1 MSRPKSYR
9 SETYVKIIDLIFI
22 TLEKDKIVRGFLRK
36 YKDVFDIDP
45 LMVEKDIN
53 YKIKALFKVTPV
65 VKILKHDLSK
75 IANKTKFLS
84 RIGLCS
90 VNKIYSLRTNNNNK
104 DKKDTTFHL
113 NREVKTY
120 GTQANK
126 SRQSR
131 TRTDYSRLEDQLI
144 VDWILKHQ
152 KAELVKGN
160 SIWREIEPYHLIITG
175 IKRSWQ
181 SLRNRYIRSILP
193 FLHNY
198 SVTAQQASEL
208 RAGAATD

>member
-1 MSRPKSYR
+1 M
-9 SETYVKIIDLIFI
+9 LC
-22 TLEKDKIVRGFLRK
+22 
-36 YKDVFDIDP
+36 
-45 LMVEKDIN
+45 
-53 YKIKALFKVTPV
+53 
-65 VKILKHDLSK
+65 KILN
-75 IANKTKFLS
+75 IVCF
-84 RIGLCS
+84 R
-90 VNKIYSLRTNNNNK
+90 
-104 DKKDTTFHL
+104 
-113 NREVKTY
+113 
-120 GTQANK
+120 
-126 SRQSR
+126 SR

-208 RAGAATD
+208 RAGAATGSISKRTTPRSAAR